1 MKKQDIF
8 TISITDE
15 TEGESL
21 DDMAYSSDYDN
32 EDEAI
37 DAAREAALK
46 YGGDDSVIIVSVNG
60 GEYKT
65 ETGDVYGDTFSI
77 YLISNKDIETTKKT
91 LESNGY
97 STPYADEYVYPGC
110 IFRDGTIHL
119 NPFLYKRPTQ

>member
-119 NPFLYKRPTQ
+119 KPFLYKRPTQ